1 MAKTAKAAKAP
12 VRGADEIGFL
22 GSRSQTAPVDAALV
36 RQKANALVKG
46 VLSFDGELGARAH
59 DEGTELVELY
69 FQHADVSLG
78 HGSFAAFLEA
88 WWPLDAAVAYERMRV
103 AKLCTREQA
112 QRYGY
117 TACVYALRIMR
128 ALGLED
134 FKAFLKKPLKLHADD
149 GGGTVRFPATVREL
163 RSVLR
168 ALAVVEV
175 AETEVDAGEQL
186 RRYRA
191 AVDTLRASDPA
202 IDELKPVVW
211 ADTRGAYVRAT
222 ASGPA
227 QAKAAVKLYQ
237 AIGKLAVPQR

>member
-1 MAKTAKAAKAP
+1 MAETAKAP
-12 VRGADEIGFL
+12 VRGGDEIGFL
-22 GSRSQTAPVDAALV
+22 GSRAQTAPVDAALA
-36 RQKANALVKG
+36 RQKTNALVKA
-46 VLSFDGELGARAH
+46 VLAFDGELGAQAH

-69 FQHADVSLG
+69 FQHADASLG
-78 HGSFAAFLEA
+78 HGTFEAFLDA
-88 WWPLDAAVAYERMRV
+88 RWPLDRGVAYERMRV

-128 ALGLED
+128 AMGIDD
-134 FKAFLKKPLKLHADD
+134 FKAFLRKPLRLHADD
-149 GGGTVRFPATVREL
+149 GGGTVKFPATVREL

-168 ALAVVEV
+168 ALAVTEA
-175 AETEVDAGEQL
+175 AETTVDAGEQL

-191 AVDTLRASDPA
+191 AVDALRASEPV

-211 ADTRGAYVRAT
+211 ADTRGAYVRVT

-227 QAKAAVKLYQ
+227 QSKAAARLYQ
-237 AIGKLAVPQR
+237 AIGRLAVPQR